1 MGNVINTAT
10 SPSSLFQRNINFE
23 DMQTVLNNN
32 YDTIIIN
39 TLEASK
45 QKCLIIGTLPIDN
58 ETKIMNDQLQKN
70 KNIINC
76 HMETAKINNKLTYK
90 YKLVDGISEVKGG
103 IAVLTEMDYPK
114 EIIDNT
120 NI

>member
-1 MGNVINTAT
+1 
-10 SPSSLFQRNINFE
+10 
-23 DMQTVLNNN
+23 
-32 YDTIIIN
+32 
-39 TLEASK
+39 
-45 QKCLIIGTLPIDN
+45 
-58 ETKIMNDQLQKN
+58 
-70 KNIINC
+70 
-76 HMETAKINNKLTYK
+76 METAKINNKLTYK